1 MARSASL
8 KSAQMQT
15 ALYYARRK
23 LVKRRND
30 ARVDPVLSD
39 APSIDGVAEVGETL
53 TVVPG
58 VWDDEDAVLSYVWRK
73 DGALTPIA
81 VGTSYELTEDDLDS
95 SFTVHE
101 TARIATGFATASSEA
116 VGPVTMPEEPEEPE
130 EE

>member
-1 MARSASL
+1 
-8 KSAQMQT
+8 MQT